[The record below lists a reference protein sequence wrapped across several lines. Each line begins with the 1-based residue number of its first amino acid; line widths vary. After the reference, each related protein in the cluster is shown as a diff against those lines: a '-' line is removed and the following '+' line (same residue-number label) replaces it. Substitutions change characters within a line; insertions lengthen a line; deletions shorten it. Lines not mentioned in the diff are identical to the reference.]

1 MESNKKFY
9 ITTPIYYPSGDFHI
23 GTAYCEVLT
32 DAIKRYKKA
41 RGYDTFMLTG
51 LDEHGQKIQT
61 VAEKKGISPQMHVDK
76 MAENAKKLWKLMDI
90 DYDKFIRTT
99 DDYHCEAVQKIVQ
112 KFVDNGD
119 IYKGKYEGWYCM
131 PCENYF
137 TETQLVDGKCP
148 DCGREVKK
156 MSEDAYFFNMKKY
169 EGWIRE
175 FYAKNPDFI
184 VPESRKNEIFKNFI
198 DPGLE
203 DLCISRNTFDWGI
216 PLPNDPEH
224 VLYVW
229 LDALTNYITALG
241 YQSDDETLFN
251 KYWPADL
258 HVVGKEIIRFHG
270 IYWPIFLHA
279 LGLELPK
286 QIYAHSWIVM
296 KDGKMSKS
304 VGNVIYPETL
314 IERYGLD
321 ATKYYLLR
329 LMGYAQDSMFTPED
343 FVDRFNSDLAND
355 LGNLLN
361 RTIGMI
367 NKYCDGFIPTDIK
380 VKTEFDDD
388 IEQYTKMQISKME
401 EAMDTYHISNALAEL
416 WAIIAR
422 TNKYIDET
430 APWTL
435 AKSEDEESKE
445 KLESVMFHLAENL
458 RKVAILLTPFM
469 PQTSGKILNQ
479 LGINTH
485 NNSWETACSDN
496 EITKGTKVI
505 PKGEPL
511 FVRLERDE
519 EIEYIK
525 SAMKGK

>member
-1 MESNKKFY
+1 MSDKSFY
-9 ITTPIYYPSGDFHI
+9 ITTPIYYPSGKFHI

-32 DAIKRYKKA
+32 NAIKRYKQA

-51 LDEHGQKIQT
+51 FDEHGQKIQT
-61 VAEKKGISPQMHVDK
+61 VAEKKGMSPQEYVDM
-76 MAENAKKLWKLMDI
+76 MAKDGKELWKIMDI
-90 DYDKFIRTT
+90 NYDKLIRTT
-99 DDYHCEAVQKIVQ
+99 DDYHCKAVQKIVQ

-119 IYKGKYEGWYCM
+119 IYKGKYEDWYCM

-169 EGWIRE
+169 EGWLKE

-198 DPGLE
+198 EPGLQ

-241 YQSDDETLFN
+241 YGGDDESLFN

-286 QIYAHSWIVM
+286 QIYAHSWVVM

-304 VGNVIYPETL
+304 VGNVIYPEDL
-314 IERYGLD
+314 ISRYGVD

-343 FVDRFNSDLAND
+343 FVDKFNSDLAND

-361 RTIGMI
+361 RTIGMM
-367 NKYCDGFIPTDIK
+367 NKYFGGVIPTEIK
-380 VKTEFDDD
+380 IRTEFDDSL
-388 IEQYTKMQISKME
+388 EEFTKNQISKAE
-401 EAMDTYHISNALAEL
+401 EALDSYHISNGLSEI
-416 WAIIAR
+416 WAIISRA
-422 TNKYIDET
+422 NKYIDET
-430 APWTL
+430 GPWVL
-435 AKSEDEESKE
+435 AKTESEEDKE
-445 KLESVMFHLAENL
+445 KLKSVMFHLAESL
-458 RKVAILLTPFM
+458 RKVAILIAPFM
-469 PQTSGKILNQ
+469 PETSEKILSQ
-479 LGINTH
+479 LGLDTSAKAWELAYSNT
-485 NNSWETACSDN
+485 
-496 EITKGTKVI
+496 EISAGTKVI
-505 PKGEPL
+505 EQGVPL
-511 FVRLERDE
+511 FVRLDKEA

-525 SAMKGK
+525 SVMKGK

>member
-1 MESNKKFY
+1 MKGTFY
-9 ITTPIYYPSGDFHI
+9 ITTPIYYPSGKFHI

-32 DAIKRYKKA
+32 EAIKKYKQS
-41 RGYDTFMLTG
+41 RGYDCFMLTG

-61 VAEKKGISPQMHVDK
+61 VAENNNLTPQEHVDK
-76 MAENAKKLWKLMDI
+76 MAEAALKLWKQMDI
-90 DYDKFIRTT
+90 KYDKFIRTT
-99 DDYHCEAVQKIVQ
+99 DDYHMSAVSKIVERFLSQ
-112 KFVDNGD
+112 GD

-131 PCENYF
+131 SDENYF
-137 TETQLVDGKCP
+137 TESQLVDGKCP

-169 EGWIRE
+169 ENWLID
-175 FYAKNPDFI
+175 FYKEHPDFL

-198 DPGLE
+198 EPGLE

-216 PLPNDPEH
+216 KMPNDPSH

-241 YQSDDETLFN
+241 YMSEDDTLFK

-286 QIYAHSWIVM
+286 KIFAHSWIVM

-304 VGNVIYPETL
+304 VGNVIYPEPL

-329 LMGYAQDSMFTPED
+329 MMSFEKDSVFTPED
-343 FVDRFNSDLAND
+343 FVEKYNYDLAND

-361 RTIGMI
+361 RTIGMM
-367 NKYCDGFIPTDIK
+367 NKYVGGVIPTNIV
-380 VKTEFDDD
+380 VKTDFDDELND
-388 IEQYTKMQISKME
+388 FIDKQIKEVENS
-401 EAMDTYHISNALAEL
+401 MDTYHVSNALSGI
-416 WAIIAR
+416 WSIISKV
-422 TNKYIDET
+422 NKYIDET
-430 APWTL
+430 MPWTL
-435 AKSEDEESKE
+435 SKSDDEND
-445 KLESVMFHLAENL
+445 KLKLDSVMFNLAESL
-458 RKVAILLTPFM
+458 RKISIILYPFM
-469 PQTSGKILNQ
+469 ESTAKEILNQ
-479 LGINTH
+479 LNIDNNDMSWDTITTHKIVENT
-485 NNSWETACSDN
+485 SVIEQGKPIFARLDQET
-496 EITKGTKVI
+496 EI
-505 PKGEPL
+505 
-511 FVRLERDE
+511 D
-519 EIEYIK
+519 YIK
-525 SAMKGK
+525 GLMK

>member
-1 MESNKKFY
+1 MSENKKFY
-9 ITTPIYYPSGDFHI
+9 ITTPIYYPSGKFHI

-32 DAIKRYKKA
+32 DTINRYKKL

-51 LDEHGQKIQT
+51 LDEHGQKIQS
-61 VAEKKGISPQMHVDK
+61 VAEKNGKTPKEHVDE
-76 MAENAKKLWKLMDI
+76 MATAAKKLWNLMDI
-90 DYDKFIRTT
+90 NYNKFIRTT
-99 DDYHCEAVQKIVQ
+99 DEYHSNAVKKIVE
-112 KFVDNGD
+112 KFIENGD
-119 IYKGKYEGWYCM
+119 IYKGKYEDWYCM

-137 TETQLVDGKCP
+137 TETQLVNGKCP

-169 EGWIRE
+169 EPWLKE
-175 FYAKNPDFI
+175 FYKENPDFI

-198 DPGLE
+198 EPGLE

-216 PLPNDPEH
+216 KLPNDSEH

-241 YQSDDETLFN
+241 YESDDETLFN

-304 VGNVIYPETL
+304 VGNVIYPEQL

-329 LMGYAQDSMFTPED
+329 MSNFAQDAMFTPED
-343 FVDRFNSDLAND
+343 FIDKYNFDLAND

-361 RTIGMI
+361 RVVGMI
-367 NKYCDGFIPTDIK
+367 NKYFEGIIPANIK
-380 VKTEFDDD
+380 VKTNFDD
-388 IEQYTKMQISKME
+388 ELQNFVKVQILKVE
-401 EAMDTYHISNALAEL
+401 ENMDTYHISQALIEI
-416 WAIIAR
+416 WKIIAR
-422 TNKYIDET
+422 LNKYIDET
-430 APWTL
+430 TPWIL
-435 AKSEDEESKE
+435 AKSEQEEDKQ
-445 KLESVMFHLAENL
+445 KLETVMFNLAENL
-458 RKVAILLTPFM
+458 RKIAILLAPIIKS
-469 PQTSGKILNQ
+469 TSDEMLKQ
-479 LGINTH
+479 LGISYENISWDLLYSNDIIKENT
-485 NNSWETACSDN
+485 CV
-496 EITKGTKVI
+496 TK
-505 PKGEPL
+505 KGKPL

-525 SAMKGK
+525 SCMKK

>member
-1 MESNKKFY
+1 MENKKFY
-9 ITTPIYYPSGDFHI
+9 ITTPIYYPSGKFHI

-32 DAIKRYKKA
+32 DTIKRYKQA

-61 VAEKKGISPQMHVDK
+61 VADKRGMSPQEHVNE
-76 MAENAKKLWKLMDI
+76 MADEAKKLWNLMDI
-90 DYDKFIRTT
+90 KYDKFIRTT
-99 DDYHCEAVQKIVQ
+99 DDYHCKAVQKIVT
-112 KFVDNGD
+112 KFLENGD
-119 IYKGKYEGWYCM
+119 IYKGKYEDWYCM

-156 MSEDAYFFNMKKY
+156 MAEDAYFFNMKKY
-169 EGWIRE
+169 EPWLKE
-175 FYAKNPDFI
+175 FYAENPQFI

-216 PLPNDPEH
+216 ELPNDPEH

-241 YQSDDETLFN
+241 YGSDNDELFN

-286 QIYAHSWIVM
+286 QIYAHSWVVM

-304 VGNVIYPETL
+304 VGNVIYPESL

-329 LMGYAQDSMFTPED
+329 MMGFAQDSMFTPED
-343 FVDRFNSDLAND
+343 FVERFNSDLAND

-361 RTIGMI
+361 RTIGMM
-367 NKYCDGFIPTDIK
+367 NKYFEGTIPTNIK
-380 VKTEFDDD
+380 TKTEFDNAL
-388 IEQYTKMQISKME
+388 EEFTKIQISKVE
-401 EAMDTYHISNALAEL
+401 EAMDSYHISNALTEL

-422 TNKYIDET
+422 NNKYIDET
-430 APWTL
+430 APWAL
-435 AKSEDEESKE
+435 AKSENEEDKE
-445 KLESVMFHLAENL
+445 KLKSVMFHLAEGL
-458 RKVAILLTPFM
+458 RKIAILVTPFM
-469 PQTSGKILNQ
+469 PETADKILNQ
-479 LGINTH
+479 LGLNS
-485 NNSWETACSDN
+485 NNKEWDLLYSDK
-496 EITKGTKVI
+496 EILEGTKVI
-505 PKGEPL
+505 NQGVPL
-511 FVRLERDE
+511 FVRLDKDE

-525 SAMKGK
+525 STMKGK

>member
-1 MESNKKFY
+1 MKNTFY
-9 ITTPIYYPSGDFHI
+9 ITTPIYYPSGKFHI

-32 DAIKRYKKA
+32 DAIKRYKQS

-51 LDEHGQKIQT
+51 LDEHGQKIEK
-61 VAEKKGISPQMHVDK
+61 VAEKKGLKPQEHVDE
-76 MAENAKKLWKLMDI
+76 MADSAKKLWKLMDI

-99 DDYHCEAVQKIVQ
+99 DEYHCKAVQKIVE
-112 KFVDNGD
+112 KFLENGD

-148 DCGREVKK
+148 DCGREVIK

-169 EGWIRE
+169 EQWLKD
-175 FYAKNPDFI
+175 FYAENPDFI
-184 VPESRKNEIFKNFI
+184 VPQSRKNEIFKNFI
-198 DPGLE
+198 EPGLE

-216 PLPNDPEH
+216 PMPNDTEH

-241 YQSDDETLFN
+241 YGSDDDTLFN

-304 VGNVIYPETL
+304 VGNVIYPEVL
-314 IERYGLD
+314 IERYGVD

-329 LMGYAQDSMFTPED
+329 MMSFAQDSMFTPED
-343 FVDRFNSDLAND
+343 FVERFNSDLAND

-361 RTIGMI
+361 RTIGMM
-367 NKYCDGFIPTDIK
+367 NKYFDGIIPTNSTA
-380 VKTEFDDD
+380 KTEFDDLLEQFVKQQITK
-388 IEQYTKMQISKME
+388 IEE
-401 EAMDTYHISNALAEL
+401 CMDTYHVSNSLVEL
-416 WAIIAR
+416 WAIISR

-430 APWTL
+430 APWVL
-435 AKSEDEESKE
+435 AKSEDESDKE
-445 KLESVMFHLAENL
+445 KLKSVMFHLAETM
-458 RKVAILLTPFM
+458 RKIAILLTPFM
-469 PQTSGKILNQ
+469 PKTAEEILKQ
-479 LGINTH
+479 LNIPF
-485 NNSWETACSDN
+485 SDKKWDLVYCDDFIA
-496 EITKGTKVI
+496 EGTKVI
-505 PKGEPL
+505 EKGQPL
-511 FVRLERDE
+511 FVRLDKDE

-525 SAMKGK
+525 SSMK

>member
-1 MESNKKFY
+1 MENKGKFY
-9 ITTPIYYPSGDFHI
+9 ITTPIFYPSGKFHI
-23 GTAYCEVLT
+23 GTAYCEVT
-32 DAIKRYKKA
+32 VDCIKRYKQA
-41 RGYDTFMLTG
+41 RGFDSFMLTG

-61 VAEKKGISPQMHVDK
+61 VAKKRGMSPQMHVDD
-76 MAENAKKLWKLMDI
+76 MAEKAKELWKLMDI
-90 DYDKFIRTT
+90 NYDKFIRTT
-99 DDYHCEAVQKIVQ
+99 DDYHCKAVQKIVQ
-112 KFVDNGD
+112 KFVDQGD
-119 IYKGKYEGWYCM
+119 IYKGKYEDWYCM

-169 EGWIRE
+169 EEWLKE
-175 FYAKNPDFI
+175 FYAKNPEFI

-241 YQSDDETLFN
+241 YMGDDDSLFK

-286 QIYAHSWIVM
+286 QIYAHSWVVM

-304 VGNVIYPETL
+304 VGNVIYPESL

-329 LMGYAQDSMFTPED
+329 LMSFAQDSAFTPDD
-343 FVDRFNSDLAND
+343 FVERFNSDLAND

-361 RTIGMI
+361 RTVGMI
-367 NKYCDGFIPTDIK
+367 NKYFDGVIPADVTN
-380 VKTEFDDD
+380 KTEFDKDYQD
-388 IEQYTKMQISKME
+388 CAQEQIKKYE
-401 EAMDTYHISNALAEL
+401 ENMDTYHISNGIQEL
-416 WAIIAR
+416 WQYISR
-422 TNKYIDET
+422 SNKYIDET
-430 APWTL
+430 APWAL
-435 AKSEDEESKE
+435 AKGDDRDSLK
-445 KLESVMFHLAENL
+445 SVMFNLAEAL
-458 RKVAILLTPFM
+458 RKIAIMVKPIM
-469 PQTSGKILNQ
+469 PGTSNKILNQ
-479 LGINTH
+479 LGLD
-485 NNSWETACSDN
+485 ETKQDWDTLYQISN
-496 EITKGTKVI
+496 IPEGTKVI
-505 PKGEPL
+505 EKGEPL
-511 FVRLERDE
+511 FVRLEKEE

-525 SAMKGK
+525 SVMGGK

>member
-1 MESNKKFY
+1 MEDKKKFY
-9 ITTPIYYPSGDFHI
+9 ITTPIYYPSGKFHI
-23 GTAYCEVLT
+23 GTAYCETLV
-32 DAIKRYKKA
+32 DCIKRYKTL
-41 RGYDTFMLTG
+41 RGFDAYYLTG
-51 LDEHGQKIQT
+51 LDEHGQKIQA
-61 VAEKKGISPQMHVDK
+61 VAEKRGLTPQEHVDD
-76 MAENAKKLWKLMDI
+76 MADKALKLWELMDI
-90 DYDKFIRTT
+90 QYDDFIRTT
-99 DDYHCEAVQKIVQ
+99 DKRHVNAVQKIVK
-112 KFVDNGD
+112 KFMDNGD
-119 IYKGKYEGWYCM
+119 IYKGEYEGWYCM

-156 MSEDAYFFNMKKY
+156 MKEEAYFFNMKKY
-169 EGWIRE
+169 EPWLKE
-175 FYAKNPDFI
+175 FYNENPEFI

-203 DLCISRNTFDWGI
+203 DLCISRCTFDWGI
-216 PLPNDPEH
+216 KLPDNPKH

-241 YQSDDETLFN
+241 YMSDDDTLFK

-286 QIYAHSWIVM
+286 KLYAHSWIVM

-329 LMGYAQDSMFTPED
+329 LMSFAQDSMFTPDD
-343 FVDRFNSDLAND
+343 FVERFNSDLAND

-367 NKYCDGFIPTDIK
+367 NKYYGGTIPTDITK
-380 VKTEFDDD
+380 NTEFDEVLQQFAK
-388 IEQYTKMQISKME
+388 EQIDKVE
-401 EAMDTYHISNALAEL
+401 ENMDNYHISNAIQEL
-416 WAIIAR
+416 WKYIAR

-430 APWTL
+430 APWVL
-435 AKSEDEESKE
+435 AKEGKEELKA
-445 KLESVMFHLAENL
+445 VMFNLAEAL
-458 RKVAILLTPFM
+458 RKIAIMSAPFI
-469 PQTSGKILNQ
+469 PESSKKILNQ
-479 LGINTH
+479 LGINEKDATWD
-485 NNSWETACSDN
+485 SLYSFDVIKA
-496 EITKGTKVI
+496 GTKVI
-505 PKGEPL
+505 SQGEPL
-511 FVRLERDE
+511 FVRLEKEE

-525 SAMKGK
+525 SAMSGK

>member
-1 MESNKKFY
+1 MEDKKKFY
-9 ITTPIYYPSGDFHI
+9 ITTPIYYPSGKFHI
-23 GTAYCEVLT
+23 GTAYCETLT
-32 DAIKRYKKA
+32 DCIKRYKTL
-41 RGYDTFMLTG
+41 RGFDTYYLTG
-51 LDEHGQKIQT
+51 LDEHGQKIQA
-61 VAEKKGISPQMHVDK
+61 VAEKRGLTPQEHVDD
-76 MAENAKKLWKLMDI
+76 MAAQAKKLWDLMDI
-90 DYDKFIRTT
+90 QYDDFIRTT
-99 DDYHCEAVQKIVQ
+99 DERHIKAVEKIV
-112 KFVDNGD
+112 KIFMDNGD
-119 IYKGKYEGWYCM
+119 IYKGEYEGWYCM

-156 MSEDAYFFNMKKY
+156 MKEEAYFFNMKKY
-169 EGWIRE
+169 EQWLKD
-175 FYAKNPDFI
+175 FYAENPEFI

-203 DLCISRNTFDWGI
+203 DLCISRCTFDWGI
-216 PLPNDPEH
+216 KMPDNPKH

-241 YQSDDETLFN
+241 YMSDDDTLFK

-286 QIYAHSWIVM
+286 KLYAHSWIVM

-329 LMGYAQDSMFTPED
+329 LMSFAQDSMFTPED
-343 FVDRFNSDLAND
+343 FVERFNSDLAND

-361 RTIGMI
+361 RTIGML
-367 NKYCDGFIPTDIK
+367 NKYYQGVIPTDIT
-380 VKTEFDDD
+380 VTTEFDSVLQEFAK
-388 IEQYTKMQISKME
+388 EQIAKVE
-401 EAMDTYHISNALAEL
+401 ENMDNYHVSNATQEL
-416 WAIIAR
+416 WKYIAR

-430 APWTL
+430 APWVL
-435 AKSEDEESKE
+435 AKEGKEELKA
-445 KLESVMFHLAENL
+445 VMFNLSEAL
-458 RKVAILLTPFM
+458 RKIAIMSAPFI
-469 PQTSGKILNQ
+469 PESSKKILNQ
-479 LGINTH
+479 LGIDEKDATWD
-485 NNSWETACSDN
+485 SLYKFDVIKPC
-496 EITKGTKVI
+496 TKVI
-505 PKGEPL
+505 AQGKPL
-511 FVRLERDE
+511 FVRLDKDE

-525 SAMKGK
+525 SAMSGK